1 MVNVGRFGM
10 ILKDVS
16 VAPLAEDADDTS
28 RSEAASL
35 GRALADRD
43 FRARVLD
50 DLLELR
56 AFLAQ
61 RASDASSGESA
72 SLLSSAPAELRSAGA
87 ADPQELRRLAAAG
100 EAPALVLSED
110 GARRLLLLSA
120 SERSRARLA
129 SDLFAASRLEG
140 KLLALA
146 DEARERQAETRRLLQ
161 REARRSEAVGKA
173 LGEVKRFAEQAISA
187 MYKGRTV
194 HIIGEIN
201 NALGSP

>member
-1 MVNVGRFGM
+1 MSGDGA
-10 ILKDVS
+10 LKSIRHAAGDGARGDVEHQ
-16 VAPLAEDADDTS
+16 VA
-28 RSEAASL
+28 
-35 GRALADRD
+35 
-43 FRARVLD
+43 RARDPHGRRRPRVLREVMVG
-50 DLLELR
+50 EL
-56 AFLAQ
+56 
-61 RASDASSGESA
+61 
-72 SLLSSAPAELRSAGA
+72 
-87 ADPQELRRLAAAG
+87 
-100 EAPALVLSED
+100 VIVCC
-110 GARRLLLLSA
+110 ARRLLLLSA